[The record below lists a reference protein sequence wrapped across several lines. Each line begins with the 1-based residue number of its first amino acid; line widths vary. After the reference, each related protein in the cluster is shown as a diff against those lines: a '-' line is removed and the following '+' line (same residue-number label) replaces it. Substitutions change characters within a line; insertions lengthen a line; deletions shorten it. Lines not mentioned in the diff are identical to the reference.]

1 MAKILIVEDEV
12 ALVDLMRDSLAAQG
26 FLLDH
31 VDDGDK
37 AIAQLKYNQYD
48 LIILDWSLP
57 GADGLTILK
66 SYRDNGGQS
75 PVLMLTGR
83 RKLEDKETG
92 LESGA
97 DDYLT
102 KPFHVRELIARI
114 KALLRRRVVSPAGSL
129 TACGIE
135 LDCTARRVFR
145 DGKELLL
152 LPKEFALLEFLM
164 KHPSEVFSAE
174 ALIQRV
180 WPTDSEATPAA
191 IRIYVTRLRKKIDS
205 DESSSII
212 TTVHGVGYR
221 LDP

>member
-12 ALVDLMRDSLAAQG
+12 ALVDLMRDSLTAQG

-37 AIAQLKYNQYD
+37 AIAQLKYNHYD

-66 SYRDNGGQS
+66 AYRDNGGQS
-75 PVLMLTGR
+75 PVLMLTGK

-114 KALLRRRVVSPAGSL
+114 KALLRRKVVAPAGML
-129 TACGIE
+129 TAGGIE
-135 LDCTARRVFR
+135 LDSSARRVFR

-191 IRIYVTRLRKKIDS
+191 IRIYVTRLRKKIDN
-205 DESSSII
+205 DETSSLI

>member
-1 MAKILIVEDEV
+1 MAKILIVEDEA

-31 VDDGDK
+31 VDDGNK

-57 GADGLTILK
+57 GSDGLTILK
-66 SYRDNGGQS
+66 AYRDNGGLS
-75 PVLMLTGR
+75 PVLMLTGK

-129 TACGIE
+129 TAGGIE
-135 LDCTARRVFR
+135 LDSPARRVFR

-180 WPTDSEATPAA
+180 WPTDSEVTPAA
-191 IRIYVTRLRKKIDS
+191 IRIYVTRLRKKIDK
-205 DESSSII
+205 DESSSLI

>member
-221 LDP
+221 FDP

>member
-12 ALVDLMRDSLAAQG
+12 ALVDLMRDSLTAQG
-26 FLLDH
+26 YLLDH
-31 VDDGDK
+31 VDDGNA
-37 AIAQLKYNQYD
+37 AISQLKFNQYD
-48 LIILDWSLP
+48 LIILDWQLP

-66 SYRDNGGQS
+66 SYRDNGGQA
-75 PVLMLTGR
+75 PVLMLTG
-83 RKLEDKETG
+83 KSKIEDKESG

-102 KPFHVRELIARI
+102 KPFHVRELVARI
-114 KALLRRRVVSPAGSL
+114 KALLRRRVVAPAGNL
-129 TACGIE
+129 TAGGVE
-135 LDCTARRVFR
+135 LDTVARRVFR
-145 DGKELLL
+145 DGKEILL

-164 KHPSEVFSAE
+164 KHPSEVFSPD

-180 WPTDSEATPAA
+180 WATDSEATPAA
-191 IRIYVTRLRKKIDS
+191 IRIYVTRLRKKIDK
-205 DESSSII
+205 DDSSSII

>member
-57 GADGLTILK
+57 GSDGLTILK

-75 PVLMLTGR
+75 PVLMLTGK

-129 TACGIE
+129 TAGGIE

-152 LPKEFALLEFLM
+152 LPREFALLEFLM

>member
-1 MAKILIVEDEV
+1 MAKILIVEDEI
-12 ALVDLMRDSLAAQG
+12 ALVDLMRDSLTAQG
-26 FLLDH
+26 YLLDH
-31 VDDGDK
+31 VDDGNA
-37 AIAQLKYNQYD
+37 AIAQLNYNQYD
-48 LIILDWSLP
+48 LIILDWQLP
-57 GADGLTILK
+57 GVDGLTILR
-66 SYRDNGGQS
+66 SYRNNGGQA
-75 PVLMLTGR
+75 PVLMLTGK
-83 RKLEDKETG
+83 RKIEDKESG

-102 KPFHVRELIARI
+102 KPFHVRELMARI
-114 KALLRRRVVSPAGSL
+114 KALLRRRVSAPARNL
-129 TACGIE
+129 TASGVE
-135 LDCTARRVFR
+135 LDPSSRRVFR

-164 KHPSEVFSAE
+164 KHPSEVFSPE

-191 IRIYVTRLRKKIDS
+191 IRIYVTRLRKKIDR
-205 DESSSII
+205 DNSSSII

>member
-1 MAKILIVEDEV
+1 MAKILIVEDEA

-31 VDDGDK
+31 VDDGNK

-57 GADGLTILK
+57 GSDGLTILK
-66 SYRDNGGQS
+66 AYRDNGGQS
-75 PVLMLTGR
+75 PVLMLTGK

-129 TACGIE
+129 TAGGIE
-135 LDCTARRVFR
+135 LDSPARRVFR

-180 WPTDSEATPAA
+180 WPTDSEVTPAA
-191 IRIYVTRLRKKIDS
+191 IRIYVTRLRKKIDK
-205 DESSSII
+205 DESSSLI